1 MVSCLHA
8 RLISLLSTVGTPF
21 KDPSGS
27 QPHDAASS
35 PATRPQPGVAPSSS
49 AACALSDDA
58 PSSSA
63 TRPQPGVASS
73 SSAACALSDDA
84 PSSSATR
91 PQPGVAPSSSAA
103 CALSDDAPSSSARH
117 SQPDVTPLI
126 PTLEKKPNTPEAL
139 PVELPEI
146 VLLRDLSVNF
156 PTPVKVPSVGESR
169 DLDTPVDERI
179 MTHAL
184 ESLDEKG

>member
-1 MVSCLHA
+1 M
-8 RLISLLSTVGTPF
+8 
-21 KDPSGS
+21 
-27 QPHDAASS
+27 
-35 PATRPQPGVAPSSS
+35 APSSS

-63 TRPQPGVASS
+63 TRPQPGVAPF

-84 PSSSATR
+84 PSSSAT
-91 PQPGVAPSSSAA
+91 
-103 CALSDDAPSSSARH
+103 H
-117 SQPDVTPLI
+117 SQPDVTHLI

-146 VLLRDLSVNF
+146 VSPSLQDLSVNF
-156 PTPVKVPSVGESR
+156 SKPVKAPSVGESR
-169 DLDTPVDERI
+169 DLDTPVDERT